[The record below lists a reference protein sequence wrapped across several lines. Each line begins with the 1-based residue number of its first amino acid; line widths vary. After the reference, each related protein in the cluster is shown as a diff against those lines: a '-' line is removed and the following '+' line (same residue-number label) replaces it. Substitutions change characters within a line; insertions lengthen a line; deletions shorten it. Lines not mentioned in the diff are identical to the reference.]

1 MTNGSDEIL
10 NEDLETIK
18 SDGKVKVDPRDE
30 VSKSTEFPI
39 SDKNELLNNVYKM
52 QNEPLN

>member
-1 MTNGSDEIL
+1 MRGDN
-10 NEDLETIK
+10 
-18 SDGKVKVDPRDE
+18 E
-30 VSKSTEFPI
+30 VSKSTENPI